1 MTSCI
6 EHSFRIYNGSF
17 LFFYFFFARVYIVD
31 NKSHIGDEH
40 RPRDTS
46 DPYCE
51 KIDKRSKLFPV
62 RCAKSSDAKCGRKT
76 PHVPAEQPNEEE
88 DDKSR
93 TKVETI
99 MQVNDVGLQL
109 STKCNAFIEAVETEL
124 GFRHYMS

>member
-6 EHSFRIYNGSF
+6 EYSFRMYNGSF
-17 LFFYFFFARVYIVD
+17 LFFLCLSIYIVD